1 MNAIDS
7 LIAKWQRSKDSHASH
22 LLGGMINSMEDYK
35 HVHGMYY
42 IHAEILE
49 DLKKLRD
56 GVEDDDA
63 DGVDG

>member
-1 MNAIDS
+1 
-7 LIAKWQRSKDSHASH
+7 
-22 LLGGMINSMEDYK
+22 MEDYK